1 MKQILIVANYAPS
14 FGGNWLQSMKALEKN
29 KDIHVRYLFPE
40 AAAKQYWIKE
50 INRSYFTD
58 WSLSSLKEVW
68 KKINKDAP
76 VDIVHFHFVG
86 GKNGLLCRMAFTG
99 SCRFLWHVHNHDI
112 SRGRLAPVKDILKKW
127 MYRDSFKIG
136 VSDSVSDSVRVLSP
150 RNVQTLYNAIDF
162 ERLSDVGEE
171 HFIDK
176 APGVIRCMIMGNHFE
191 RKGNDIAAKAIR
203 KIISGGGVPAELY
216 IVANEH
222 YRNDLAAFL
231 TKTIGNDS
239 WQKYIK
245 RLSPR
250 NDIATYYRKMDC
262 FLSPSREEGFTYS
275 VAEAAYCGCQ
285 VILSQCPGQEEYL
298 KHSIPSFHWLQD
310 PNTVDITD
318 DLTQEI
324 LKAYKMPQGTKEE
337 MVRESQK
344 YLESHF
350 KMNKWVEDVVKIY
363 DELMK

>member
-86 GKNGLLCRMAFTG
+86 RKNGLLCRMAFTG

-203 KIISGGGVPAELY
+203 KIISGGGGTGRALY
-216 IVANEH
+216 
-222 YRNDLAAFL
+222 
-231 TKTIGNDS
+231 S
-239 WQKYIK
+239 
-245 RLSPR
+245 
-250 NDIATYYRKMDC
+250 C
-262 FLSPSREEGFTYS
+262 
-275 VAEAAYCGCQ
+275 
-285 VILSQCPGQEEYL
+285 
-298 KHSIPSFHWLQD
+298 
-310 PNTVDITD
+310 
-318 DLTQEI
+318 
-324 LKAYKMPQGTKEE
+324 
-337 MVRESQK
+337 
-344 YLESHF
+344 
-350 KMNKWVEDVVKIY
+350 
-363 DELMK
+363 